1 MNPVAAL
8 VIMKTPNTEKKINMT
23 YQEAIDYLY
32 AQLPMFSKIGKV
44 AYKNNLTNTLEL
56 CAALDNPQ
64 EKFKTI
70 HIAGTNG
77 KGSTSHMLAAIMQ
90 SAGYKTGLY
99 TSPHLK
105 DFRERIKVN
114 GELCSEEFVIDFVEK
129 IKPVVAAVQPSF
141 FEVTVA
147 MAFAYFAEQKT
158 DISVIETGMGGRLD
172 STNVILPEVSV
183 ITNISMDHMNIL
195 GDTLAK
201 IAYSKAGIIKQK
213 TPVVI
218 GKMHL
223 ETQPVFE
230 EEAAQKD
237 ALIIDVKTHY
247 TIKDIQQTLYYLDVI
262 VNNDNK
268 EYTYRMDLNGLYQAE
283 NLLTVLAVVKVLQG
297 KGWNIFIN
305 DVENGLANTKKLTG
319 LFGRWELLQEN
330 PLIIADVGHNED
342 GINQINENLK
352 NAEYNKLRIVIGF
365 VKDKDVNA
373 ALSLLPQNALYY
385 FTKANQPR
393 AMDEKEL
400 QELAEDKGFKGN
412 SYASVQEALQ
422 AAKQDAAA
430 DDMILICGSVF
441 VVAEV

>member
-1 MNPVAAL
+1 MSPVAAL

-114 GELCSEEFVIDFVEK
+114 GELCSEEFVIDFIEE

-158 DISVIETGMGGRLD
+158 DIAVIETGMGGRLD

-218 GKMHL
+218 GKMHP
-223 ETQPVFE
+223 ETQPIFE
-230 EEAAQKD
+230 EEAAGKD
-237 ALIIDVKTHY
+237 AFIIDVKKLY
-247 TIKDIQQTLYYLDVI
+247 AIKNIHQTLYYLDVI

-268 EYTYRMDLNGLYQAE
+268 EYTYKMDLNGLYQAE

-297 KGWNIFIN
+297 KGWNISIN

-319 LFGRWELLQEN
+319 LFGRWELLQES

-393 AMDEKEL
+393 AMDEKDL

>member
-1 MNPVAAL
+1 MNPVAVL
-8 VIMKTPNTEKKINMT
+8 VIMKTLKTNKKINMT
-23 YQEAIDYLY
+23 YQQSIDYLY

-56 CAALDNPQ
+56 CAVLDNPQ
-64 EKFKTI
+64 QKFKTI

-129 IKPVVAAVQPSF
+129 IKPVVATVQPSF

-147 MAFAYFAEQKT
+147 LALAYFAQQQT
-158 DISVIETGMGGRLD
+158 DIAIMETGLGGRLD
-172 STNVILPEVSV
+172 STNVIAPEVSV

-195 GDTLAK
+195 GDSLAE

-218 GKMHL
+218 GRMHE

-230 EEAAQKD
+230 EEAMQKN
-237 ALIIDVKTHY
+237 ARIIDVKTQY
-247 TIKDIQQTLYYLDVI
+247 TIKDIQQTLYYLDVT
-262 VNNDNK
+262 VNNDNR
-268 EYTYRMDLNGLYQAE
+268 EHTYRMDLNGLYQAE

-297 KGWNIFIN
+297 KGWNISIN
-305 DVENGLANTKKLTG
+305 DIKNGLENTKKLTG

-330 PLIIADVGHNED
+330 PLIIADVAHNED
-342 GINQINENLK
+342 GIQQINENLK
-352 NAEYNKLRIVIGF
+352 NATYNQLRIVIGF

-373 ALSLLPQNALYY
+373 ALFLLPQHAVYY

-393 AMDEKEL
+393 AMDEKDL
-400 QELAEDKGFKGN
+400 QKLATNKNLKGN
-412 SYASVQEALQ
+412 SYPSVQQALQ
-422 AAKQDAAA
+422 AAKQDAAT

-441 VVAEV
+441 VVAEI